1 MVRRYF
7 HKYMNDKH
15 YNKKWGKQMG
25 GYIGLESD
33 KSEYI
38 RGQNTPQHAV
48 QESIDSLTAAI
59 DRLDKL
65 IHEWVEVCPCKD
77 KK

>member
-7 HKYMNDKH
+7 HKYMNDKN
-15 YNKKWGKQMG
+15 YNRKWGSKMG

-38 RGQNTPQHAV
+38 RGQVTPQHV
-48 QESIDSLTAAI
+48 IQDSIDSLNRAI
-59 DRLDKL
+59 ERLDA
-65 IHEWVEVCPCKD
+65 IIREMDENCKH
-77 KK
+77 